1 VSTPSLNDV
10 SSITNSPTI
19 DTPIADE
26 VSAANN
32 SGASIGKQNDSC
44 VVGHAPTS
52 SSASPRKRAGML
64 GILAIVD
71 QCLYSGTNFVTAIL
85 IGRFAGATELGAYA
99 LAFSIVVLLMSLQRS
114 LLVSPFIVI
123 RSTFDETQNHAM
135 RSSIAWS
142 AAAIAIGS
150 SAVCILVGLV
160 LSLPITLA
168 LAAAI
173 VTGLLRDFV
182 RRMSMADYQLI
193 GVLVIDAVV
202 AILQLA
208 GLVYLSQTAT
218 PGLSAVT
225 ALWCCAGVWGVVGG
239 IGVMCSWASYNSGQP
254 DLRNNV
260 ARLWPIGRWVSLTQ
274 VISTLQAFAIP
285 WVMAFAHSIEL
296 AGVYAACWTMVGV
309 ISPAIEGICNLLEP
323 ALATA
328 AGQHRPREF
337 NGLLR
342 FVTFIFGILMGGLVL
357 LAYFGGEFA
366 LAWSYGESF
375 VTYHG
380 ILVLLT
386 LAAAIG
392 NIAIP
397 ANKALIQLGYAYA
410 NSVTSAMTLVI
421 AISLAVVGLQ
431 VIGVAGPALA
441 LVLGN
446 AIGFLLR
453 WWLLW
458 RIPTDDR
465 FARVDGLRGVS

>member
-1 VSTPSLNDV
+1 
-10 SSITNSPTI
+10 
-19 DTPIADE
+19 
-26 VSAANN
+26 
-32 SGASIGKQNDSC
+32 
-44 VVGHAPTS
+44 
-52 SSASPRKRAGML
+52 ML
-64 GILAIVD
+64 GLLAIFD
-71 QCLYSGTNFVTAIL
+71 QCLYSGTNFATAIL
-85 IGRFAGATELGAYA
+85 IGRYAGATELGAYA

-123 RSTFDETQNHAM
+123 RSTLDETQNHAM

-142 AAAIAIGS
+142 AAGIAIGS
-150 SAVCILVGLV
+150 SAVCMLAGLA

-173 VTGLLRDFV
+173 VMGLLRDFV
-182 RRMSMADYQLI
+182 RRMGMADYQL
-193 GVLVIDAVV
+193 VRVVVIDAVV
-202 AILQLA
+202 AVLQLA
-208 GLVYLSQTAT
+208 GLIYLSQATT
-218 PGLSAVT
+218 PGLSAAS
-225 ALWCCAGVWGVVGG
+225 ALWWCAGVWGVVGG
-239 IGVMCSWASYNSGQP
+239 VGVLCSLASYNSRQP

-260 ARLWPIGRWVSLTQ
+260 AKLWPIGRWISLTQ

-328 AGQHRPREF
+328 AGQRRPREF

-342 FVTFIFGILMGGLVL
+342 FTTLVFGVLMSCLVV
-357 LAYFGGEFA
+357 LAYFGGELA
-366 LAWSYGESF
+366 LALSYGNSF
-375 VTYHG
+375 VAYHG

-410 NSVTSAMTLVI
+410 NSLTSAMTLVI
-421 AISLAVVGLQ
+421 AISLSLAGLK

-446 AIGFLLR
+446 ALGFLLR

-458 RIPTDDR
+458 RIPTGDR